1 MINNRLITMNEVNER
16 EYLIKDIEGITI
28 GRVFIIDNDNKNAI
42 LKIRWYKKSDNI
54 YGQVDQVLDVLLKNL
69 IYTKDFCKVSIIV
82 DQDLDCSAIIEKG
95 FELEGVLK
103 DSIYLKKNEY
113 KSQFIFGITEQ
124 EYKKSHIKN
133 KFCIKGHRIELRIL
147 TPSDSEQVLD
157 YCIRNKK
164 HLEYY
169 EPSREERYYTLE
181 VQKSYLIESY
191 KAYLNGREV
200 SFGIFK
206 KGQLIGKLRI
216 TNIILGVL
224 KSCNVGYSIDQRE
237 QGHGYMKEALN
248 LALEYISDVLDLH
261 RVEASTLLDNDK
273 SQAVLK
279 SCGFKELGINE
290 RYIYVNGEWRDHK
303 IFYKVFN
310 WSM

>member
-1 MINNRLITMNEVNER
+1 MVNKKLITMNEVNEQ

-28 GRVFIIDNDNKNAI
+28 GRVFVIDNDNKNAI
-42 LKIRWYKKSDNI
+42 LKIRLYKKMDMMYEYIDQILNNLLQDFI
-54 YGQVDQVLDVLLKNL
+54 YVR
-69 IYTKDFCKVSIIV
+69 DFCKVSLVV
-82 DQDLDCSAIIEKG
+82 DQDFDCSPIIEKG

-103 DSIYLKKNEY
+103 DSIYFKKNEY
-113 KSQFIFGITEQ
+113 KSQFIFGITEEQ
-124 EYKKSHIKN
+124 YKKSHIKN
-133 KFCIKGHRIELRIL
+133 KFCVKGDRIELCIL
-147 TPSDSEQVLD
+147 TPNDSEKVLE
-157 YCIRNKK
+157 YCVKNKK

-191 KAYLNGREV
+191 KAYLNGREIN
-200 SFGIFK
+200 FGIFK
-206 KGQLIGKLRI
+206 GGKLIGKIRI

-224 KSCNVGYSIDQRE
+224 RSCNIGYSIDE
-237 QGHGYMKEALN
+237 KAQGNGYMKEALN
-248 LALEYISDVLDLH
+248 LALEYISDVLELH
-261 RVEASTLLDNDK
+261 RVEASTLLDNDR
-273 SQAVLK
+273 SQSVLR

-290 RYIYVNGEWRDHK
+290 KYIYINGEWRDHK